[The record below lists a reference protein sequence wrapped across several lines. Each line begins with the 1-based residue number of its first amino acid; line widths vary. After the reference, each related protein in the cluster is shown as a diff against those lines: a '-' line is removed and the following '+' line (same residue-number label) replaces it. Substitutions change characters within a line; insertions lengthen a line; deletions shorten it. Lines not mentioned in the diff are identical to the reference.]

1 MNAQYFLEWFDN
13 QLCTHIIIVSNAQTV
28 RLSKLTL
35 FATLHDGTESP
46 GSMRRRSQSLFTRM
60 KEAGYITQEVRSKCG
75 ICGG

>member
-1 MNAQYFLEWFDN
+1 M
-13 QLCTHIIIVSNAQTV
+13 HIQKLLIYIIVSYVQTV

-46 GSMRRRSQSLFTRM
+46 GSMRRRLFTRM